1 MFSKGLL
8 FEAAAIAPYLAF
20 RLKGDFMKSFSGQL
34 WLALLLACGLY
45 AQAVPY
51 ELGIVAIFRNEA
63 KNLREWIEYHRLA
76 GVEHFWLTIM
86 GAPTTGMK
94 FSLHT
99 LRKALW
105 KFRISRLKFLPLP
118 VQIDAYK
125 DGLMRARGGSMGG
138 AD

>member
-1 MFSKGLL
+1 MTRGVFLGNEGAFSFGLTIEKL
-8 FEAAAIAPYLAF
+8 LAF

-76 GVEHFWLTIM
+76 GVEHFWLYNHGSTDNWNE
-86 GAPTTGMK
+86 G
-94 FSLHT
+94 SLSIH
-99 LRKALW
+99 
-105 KFRISRLKFLPLP
+105 
-118 VQIDAYK
+118 
-125 DGLMRARGGSMGG
+125 
-138 AD
+138 